1 MNIEDRTLDKN
12 DHYTSSMTM
21 KEFSDYFNSQD
32 MTVMEFVGTKEF
44 FDYSV
49 SNSMTSFHLV
59 KELKKGQ
66 RTQAKKEIEV
76 ESTTQSGAVD
86 SKKPKVLHEKK
97 LDTQL
102 NRKSDIL
109 KRNSQDCGQNKVTQS
124 NGKPIIADDGKSS
137 VNSKGSATV
146 HKITADDVKSSVDIH
161 GSLQVYNSKMDGSH
175 LSLIKERKVQVTGS
189 PSVVGLDTRHMEQ
202 KGKLTLLDVKD
213 EKRNGQRKTQ

>member
-1 MNIEDRTLDKN
+1 MVKSLRHEALKDTYVRNPTSSMNIEDRTLDEN
-12 DHYTSSMTM
+12 NHYTSSMTM
-21 KEFSDYFNSQD
+21 KEFSYYFNHQD

-102 NRKSDIL
+102 NRKTDIL
-109 KRNSQDCGQNKVTQS
+109 KGNSLDCGQNKGTQS
-124 NGKPIIADDGKSS
+124 SGRPTIADDGKLSVNSKGSAEVYKITADDGKSS
-137 VNSKGSATV
+137 V
-146 HKITADDVKSSVDIH
+146 DIH
-161 GSLQVYNSKMDGSH
+161 RSL
-175 LSLIKERKVQVTGS
+175 
-189 PSVVGLDTRHMEQ
+189 
-202 KGKLTLLDVKD
+202 
-213 EKRNGQRKTQ
+213 